1 MGPLSSFTVPSATAG
16 IGRPASR
23 AETDAMAALLADAFF
38 DDPLTRWIT
47 PDDTRRAAVLPGFF
61 RVFLA
66 MSYAF
71 DAVRT
76 TAGRD
81 AVLTFLPPGGFE
93 EVERHGEAY
102 GHRFAQVLG
111 EDADR
116 LSAIGALQA
125 ERHPVGRP
133 HYYMAFGAVAPEARG
148 SRLLA
153 SLVGEVTS
161 WADARGVGVYTEASS
176 PGGRGACLRHGFAPA
191 GDPIVLPDDGPSLQP
206 LWRDPR

>member
-1 MGPLSSFTVPSATAG
+1 MSSFTVPSAPAG

-23 AETDAMAALLADAFF
+23 AETDALAGLLADAFF

-47 PDDTRRAAVLPGFF
+47 PDDTRRAAVLPDFF

-66 MSYAF
+66 MSFAF
-71 DAVRT
+71 DSVRT
-76 TAGRD
+76 TAGQD
-81 AVLTFLPPGGFE
+81 AVITFLPPGGWE

-111 EDADR
+111 EDAGR
-116 LSAIGALQA
+116 LAAISALQA
-125 ERHPVGRP
+125 ANHPGGRP
-133 HYYMAFGAVAPEARG
+133 HYYLAFGAVAPRARG
-148 SRLLA
+148 SRLLTSMVA
-153 SLVGEVTS
+153 EVTS

-176 PGGRGACLRHGFAPA
+176 PGGRDACLRHGFAAA
-191 GDPIVLPDDGPSLQP
+191 GEPLVVPDGGPSLLP